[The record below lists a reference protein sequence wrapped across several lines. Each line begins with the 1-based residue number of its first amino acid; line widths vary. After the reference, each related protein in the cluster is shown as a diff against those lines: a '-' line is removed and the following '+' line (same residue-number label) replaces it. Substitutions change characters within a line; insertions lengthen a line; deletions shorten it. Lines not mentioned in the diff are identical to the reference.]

1 MDNSSGVNG
10 SSVDYETKPYK
21 DVGTGADQLVSK
33 SRNCH
38 LALTAMLEMT
48 DTTCQ
53 HPECP
58 ARVLPVAFTRM
69 SFCKP
74 IAAQIYNTLASM
86 ESTALESL
94 WIPRLENIMTNL
106 KRSLSLNANRSNTP
120 CNLPSLHS
128 ISPVYCS
135 TVREH
140 LSSFTTSSWQGSGEV
155 RKSMQLTFY
164 FPECHWCKYDTD
176 PGRHTCFKSIAD

>member
-1 MDNSSGVNG
+1 
-10 SSVDYETKPYK
+10 
-21 DVGTGADQLVSK
+21 
-33 SRNCH
+33 
-38 LALTAMLEMT
+38 MLEMT

-120 CNLPSLHS
+120 CNLLLPAFY
-128 ISPVYCS
+128 ISC
-135 TVREH
+135 
-140 LSSFTTSSWQGSGEV
+140 LLFD
-155 RKSMQLTFY
+155 
-164 FPECHWCKYDTD
+164 C
-176 PGRHTCFKSIAD
+176 